1 MPPGFGIV
9 SSEQTDLHDETV
21 PMNQSFCLKRFDLR
35 GAANLV
41 TRPLI
46 SRDIF
51 PVKKKDQVHSGKTVL
66 GPIKE
71 AACQRKP
78 SKMDLPSDQQ

>member
-41 TRPLI
+41 TRPRI

-51 PVKKKDQVHSGKTVL
+51 PVKKRTKFIL
-66 GPIKE
+66 G
-71 AACQRKP
+71 RL
-78 SKMDLPSDQQ
+78 S